1 MESFFQGANDL
12 LEVEV
17 NRIQEILKDKL
28 LRVSELER
36 RMKVC
41 KTQIQENAVN
51 IRNQQREYERYSEQ
65 IRSVERDLR

>member
-28 LRVSELER
+28 LRVSELEQ

-41 KTQIQENAVN
+41 ETQIQENAVN
-51 IRNQQREYERYSEQ
+51 IRSQQKEYERYSEQ

>member
-1 MESFFQGANDL
+1 MESSFQGANDL
-12 LEVEV
+12 LEDEV
-17 NRIQEILKDKL
+17 KRIQEILKDKL

-41 KTQIQENAVN
+41 ETQIQENAVN
-51 IRNQQREYERYSEQ
+51 IRSQQKEYERYSEQ

>member
-36 RMKVC
+36 QMKVC
-41 KTQIQENAVN
+41 ETQIQENAVN
-51 IRNQQREYERYSEQ
+51 IRNQQKEYERYSEQ

>member
-1 MESFFQGANDL
+1 MESSFQGANDL

-41 KTQIQENAVN
+41 ETQIQENAVN

>member
-1 MESFFQGANDL
+1 VESFFQGANDL

-28 LRVSELER
+28 LRVSELEG

-41 KTQIQENAVN
+41 ETQIQENAVN
-51 IRNQQREYERYSEQ
+51 IRNQQKEYERYSEQ

>member
-12 LEVEV
+12 LEDEV
-17 NRIQEILKDKL
+17 KRIQEILKDKL

-41 KTQIQENAVN
+41 ETQIQENAVN
-51 IRNQQREYERYSEQ
+51 IRNQQKEYERYSEQ

>member
-17 NRIQEILKDKL
+17 NRIQEILRDKL

-41 KTQIQENAVN
+41 ETQIQENAVN
-51 IRNQQREYERYSEQ
+51 IRNQQKEYERYSEQ

>member
-1 MESFFQGANDL
+1 MESSFQGANDL

-41 KTQIQENAVN
+41 ETQIQENAVN
-51 IRNQQREYERYSEQ
+51 IRNQQKEYERYSEQ